1 MAEITKKDILE
12 ALKEFSE
19 KNLDPKFTKIDQRFE
34 KIDQGFEK
42 VDQRFEQMGQR
53 MDGLDKKVDQF
64 RDEIIHRFH
73 LISENVISQVKLVA
87 EGVINLDEKFT
98 REIAIFR
105 KENEQA
111 HEEIKA
117 MIKFSYA
124 ELDRRIS
131 TLEMEVQEL
140 KRRMDQIERRSIS

>member
-19 KNLDPKFTKIDQRFE
+19 KNLDPKFSKIDQRLE
-34 KIDQGFEK
+34 RMDQRFSEM
-42 VDQRFEQMGQR
+42 DQRFER
-53 MDGLDKKVDQF
+53 MDGFDRKVDQF
-64 RDEIIHRFH
+64 KDEIIHQFH
-73 LISENVISQVKLVA
+73 VISEDVISQVKLVA
-87 EGVINLDEKFT
+87 EGVISLDEKFT
-98 REIAIFR
+98 REISIFR
-105 KENEQA
+105 RENEQA

-131 TLEMEVQEL
+131 ALETEVQEL
-140 KRRMDQIERRSIS
+140 KRRVDQIERRSIS

>member
-1 MAEITKKDILE
+1 VISRKPKAEEIITAEITKKDILE
-12 ALKEFSE
+12 VLKEFSE
-19 KNLDPKFTKIDQRFE
+19 KTLDPKLRKIDQRF
-34 KIDQGFEK
+34 G
-42 VDQRFEQMGQR
+42 QMDQR

-64 RDEIIHRFH
+64 KDEIIHRFH
-73 LISENVISQVKLVA
+73 VISEDVISQVKLVA
-87 EGVINLDEKFT
+87 EGVMNLDEKFT

-124 ELDRRIS
+124 
-131 TLEMEVQEL
+131 
-140 KRRMDQIERRSIS
+140 